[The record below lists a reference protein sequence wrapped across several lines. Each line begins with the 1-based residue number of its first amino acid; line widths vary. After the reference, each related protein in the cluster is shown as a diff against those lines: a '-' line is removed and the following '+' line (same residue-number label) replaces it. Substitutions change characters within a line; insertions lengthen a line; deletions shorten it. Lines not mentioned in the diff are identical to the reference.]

1 MFRSEGRAVSTSTK
15 LDRRQTLG
23 LLLLSL
29 GVALIVVDMSIVNL
43 VLPQIA
49 RDLGMGFEGLQYVS
63 ALFSLAA
70 AAVVVAAGDV
80 ADRIGPRRAYLG
92 GLVVFLAGSALAAV
106 APSDVVLYAAR
117 VVQGIGGGAALTA
130 ALGTINSAYA
140 AARGTAFAL
149 YGATFAAAC
158 ALGPLLGAAIAELAD
173 WRWAFG
179 VNLVVGPLAV
189 AGVAR
194 LVPDVAPRAEARRPD
209 VAGTILVSGALTAIT
224 FAIVQGVGIAW
235 VAAAGLFAG
244 FAIVERIKVRR
255 GAPAIFD
262 PVLTRVRSFALGNVA
277 LLIVGVGEFGLMF
290 LLPLVQQ
297 AGQGLTPIEAGL
309 VGLPVPLFAVL
320 AFPVTQKLDAR
331 TAVVGGLLLEAIGM
345 VGVALTIGAGPLW
358 IVPGL
363 AVYGLGVGAATAQLS
378 ALVLADVPA
387 SRNGLASGISSA
399 VRQLGSTLGVG
410 LLGLVFRGALDG
422 PLADHPVQT
431 VAQMR
436 ARGDETAVAHAADA
450 LANGIVAA
458 ALVAAAFLV
467 AGAVAI
473 RLQGRR
479 GARYD
484 AAPAVAAA

>member
-1 MFRSEGRAVSTSTK
+1 VTTDETK
-15 LDRRQTLG
+15 LDRPQMLG

-49 RDLGMGFEGLQYVS
+49 HDLSLGFSGLQYVS

-70 AAVVVAAGDV
+70 AAVVIAAGDV

-92 GLVVFLAGSALAAV
+92 GLAVFLAGSALAAL
-106 APSDVVLYAAR
+106 APSDVVLYGAR
-117 VVQGIGGGAALTA
+117 VIQGIGGGAAMTA
-130 ALGTINSAYA
+130 ALGTINAAYA
-140 AARGTAFAL
+140 HARGTAFAL

-158 ALGPLLGAAIAELAD
+158 AAGPLLGAVIAELAD

-179 VNLVVGPLAV
+179 VNLVVGPLAFI
-189 AGVAR
+189 GVAR
-194 LVPDVAPRAEARRPD
+194 LVPNVAPRADARRPD
-209 VAGTILVSGALTAIT
+209 VLGTVLVSGALTAVT
-224 FAIVQGVGIAW
+224 FAIVQGVEAAW
-235 VAAAGLFAG
+235 AVAVTLFAV
-244 FAIVERIKVRR
+244 FAITQRIQVRR
-255 GAPAIFD
+255 GAPAILD
-262 PVLTRVRSFALGNVA
+262 PVLTRVRSFSFGNVA

-309 VGLPVPLFAVL
+309 VGLPVPVFAVI
-320 AFPVTQKLDAR
+320 AFPLMQAFAQR
-331 TAVVGGLLLEAIGM
+331 TDERTTVVVGLLLEAAGM
-345 VGVALTIGAGPLW
+345 IGVALTIGAGPLW
-358 IVPGL
+358 VMPGL
-363 AVYGLGVGAATAQLS
+363 AIYGLGVGAATAQLS

-410 LLGLVFRGALDG
+410 LLGAVFTAALSG
-422 PLADHPVQT
+422 PLADRPVQT

-436 ARGDETAVAHAADA
+436 ASGDETAVSHAADA
-450 LANGIVAA
+450 LANGIFAA

-473 RLQGRR
+473 RLQPRR
-479 GARYD
+479 VDGF
-484 AAPAVAAA
+484 PEGAVAAAAA